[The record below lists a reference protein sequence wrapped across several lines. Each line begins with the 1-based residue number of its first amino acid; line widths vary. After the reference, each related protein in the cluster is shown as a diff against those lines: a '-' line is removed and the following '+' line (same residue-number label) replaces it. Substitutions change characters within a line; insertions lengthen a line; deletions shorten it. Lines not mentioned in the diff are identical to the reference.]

1 MLEQNAI
8 KPLYQQLMDVIIENI
23 KNGTYKAGDKLPTE
37 TELEAIYNVSRI
49 TVRRAVKELCDKN
62 ILVKKQG
69 KGTFVLDSSL
79 RIRLNEIGGFHEAVE
94 ERNQTAFSELLSLEK
109 KKASD
114 EFSEYLNIPDTS
126 DIIEVKRVMGH
137 DDTVIFI
144 DTCYLPCDR
153 YPDIQK
159 YLTGNFSVYKILK
172 TIYHIKMVNSEK
184 VIKVRK
190 AKKDEA
196 AYLHCEE
203 GDPVFDIFKI
213 VYDENDT
220 PVHVSISI
228 LNGTNTSYMISSN
241 NKEQLK
247 IKNPINKKTHI
258 LTQ

>member
-79 RIRLNEIGGFHEAVE
+79 RIRLNEISGFHEAVE

-228 LNGTNTSYMISSN
+228 LNGANTSYMISSN
-241 NKEQLK
+241 SKEQLK

>member
-126 DIIEVKRVMGH
+126 DIIEIKRVMGH

-159 YLTGNFSVYKILK
+159 YLTENFSVYKILK
-172 TIYHIKMVNSEK
+172 TIYHVKMINSEK

-190 AKKDEA
+190 ARKDEA

-228 LNGTNTSYMISSN
+228 LNGANTSYMISSN
-241 NKEQLK
+241 SKEQLK

>member
-23 KNGTYKAGDKLPTE
+23 KNGTYKAGNKLPTE

-114 EFSEYLNIPDTS
+114 KFSEYLNIPDTS
-126 DIIEVKRVMGH
+126 DIIEIKRVMGH

-228 LNGTNTSYMISSN
+228 LNGANTSYMISSN

>member
-1 MLEQNAI
+1 MVEQNAI

-23 KNGTYKAGDKLPTE
+23 KNGTYKAGNKLPTE

-196 AYLHCEE
+196 TYLHCEE

-228 LNGTNTSYMISSN
+228 LNGANTSYMISSN
-241 NKEQLK
+241 SKEQLK

>member
-241 NKEQLK
+241 SKEQLK

>member
-79 RIRLNEIGGFHEAVE
+79 RISLNEIGGFHEAVE

-241 NKEQLK
+241 SKEQLK

>member
-241 NKEQLK
+241 SKEQLK
-247 IKNPINKKTHI
+247 IKSKRKI
-258 LTQ
+258 LLRCP

>member
-159 YLTGNFSVYKILK
+159 YITGNFSVYKILK
-172 TIYHIKMVNSEK
+172 KIYHIKMVNSEK

-241 NKEQLK
+241 SKEQLK

>member
-8 KPLYQQLMDVIIENI
+8 KSLYQQLMDVIIENI

-241 NKEQLK
+241 SKEQLK

>member
-1 MLEQNAI
+1 MLEQNII
-8 KPLYQQLMDVIIENI
+8 KPLYQQLIDAIIENI

-37 TELEAIYNVSRI
+37 TELEATYNVSRI

-69 KGTFVLDSSL
+69 KGTFVLDPSL
-79 RIRLNEIGGFHEAVE
+79 RIRLNDIGGFHEAIE
-94 ERNQTAFSELLSLEK
+94 ERNQNSFSELLSLQCK
-109 KKASD
+109 KTSD
-114 EFSEYLNIPDTS
+114 EFSEYLNIPNTS
-126 DIIEVKRVMGH
+126 DIIEIKRVMGH
-137 DDTVIFI
+137 DDTIIFI
-144 DTCYLPCDR
+144 DTCYLPSER

-159 YLTGNFSVYKILK
+159 YFFGNFSIYKILK
-172 TIYHIKMVNSEK
+172 NIYHVKMVNSEK

-196 AYLHCEE
+196 TYLHCEE

-213 VYDENDT
+213 VYDENDV

-228 LNGTNTSYMISSN
+228 LNGATTSYIISSN

>member
-23 KNGTYKAGDKLPTE
+23 KNGTYKAGNKLPTE

-241 NKEQLK
+241 SKEQLK

>member
-241 NKEQLK
+241 SKEQLK
-247 IKNPINKKTHI
+247 IKNPINKKHTF
-258 LTQ
+258 

>member
-241 NKEQLK
+241 SKEQLK
-247 IKNPINKKTHI
+247 LKNPINKKTHI